1 VEHRGR
7 PAGRGSGGRQLSI
20 PEHAL
25 QHDPLISRSGYLR
38 FGLLLLSKHRWHPT
52 TVYNFGTQQGLS
64 LDATGLISDNYTIAA
79 LLQFNDIIFLGI
91 ISAANPLNIFQDD
104 ATTGGGKSSS

>member
-1 VEHRGR
+1 L
-7 PAGRGSGGRQLSI
+7 GSCSSASIGGI
-20 PEHAL
+20 
-25 QHDPLISRSGYLR
+25 
-38 FGLLLLSKHRWHPT
+38 PT

-79 LLQFNDIIFLGI
+79 LLQFNDIISLGI

-104 ATTGGGKSSS
+104 ATTGGGESSL